1 MLAARQPNGDIEVTL
16 RYDEA
21 LLLSD
26 CLERVMSQQDGGT
39 AQDDAERRL
48 WSDLNSVFEPLI
60 DEAFSDG
67 YSEAL
72 ERARQT
78 VRDAPG

>member
-1 MLAARQPNGDIEVTL
+1 MQAAKTPNGNVEVTL

-26 CLERVMSQQDGGT
+26 CLDRLVEEHRDVIGQDN
-39 AQDDAERRL
+39 AERRL
-48 WSDLNSVFEPLI
+48 WSDLNAVFEPLI
-60 DEAFSDG
+60 DEAFADG
-67 YSEAL
+67 YSVAL

-78 VRDAPG
+78 VRDAP